1 MTGFLLI
8 PGSGMDMGEDEDA
21 VLALLDDEYA
31 RAILAHLTIEPM
43 SVDELCTACEMS
55 DATAYRRLDR
65 LQDADLVTEQQQ
77 FDPDGHH
84 YKRYAVTVENVSVTF
99 TDGSYEVSVTRSTD
113 PADRFT
119 DLFEGLS

>member
-1 MTGFLLI
+1 MH
-8 PGSGMDMGEDEDA
+8 MDEDEDA

-31 RAILAHLTIEPM
+31 RAILTHLTIEPM

-65 LQDADLVTEQQQ
+65 LQEVDLVTEQQEL
-77 FDPDGHH
+77 DPEGHH
-84 YKRYAVTVENVSVTF
+84 YKRYAATVETVTVTFDDGTYHVT
-99 TDGSYEVSVTRSTD
+99 VTRSTTD

>member
-1 MTGFLLI
+1 M
-8 PGSGMDMGEDEDA
+8 SEDEDA
-21 VLALLDDEYA
+21 ILALLDDEYA
-31 RAILAHLTIEPM
+31 RSILVHLTTEPM

-65 LQDADLVTEQQQ
+65 LQDAQLVTEQQEL
-77 FDPDGHH
+77 DPDGHH
-84 YKRYAVTVENVSVTF
+84 YKRYVATVESVTVTLV
-99 TDGSYEVSVTRSTD
+99 DGTYEVTVTRTPTD

>member
-1 MTGFLLI
+1 MY
-8 PGSGMDMGEDEDA
+8 MGEDDDA

-43 SVDELCTACEMS
+43 SVDDLCTACEMS
-55 DATAYRRLDR
+55 DSTAYRRLDR
-65 LQDADLVTEQQQ
+65 LHDAGLVTERQE

-84 YKRYAVTVENVSVTF
+84 YKQYVATVENVTVTF
-99 TDGSYEVSVTRSTD
+99 TDGSYEVAVSRSTD

-119 DLFEGLS
+119 ELFEGLS